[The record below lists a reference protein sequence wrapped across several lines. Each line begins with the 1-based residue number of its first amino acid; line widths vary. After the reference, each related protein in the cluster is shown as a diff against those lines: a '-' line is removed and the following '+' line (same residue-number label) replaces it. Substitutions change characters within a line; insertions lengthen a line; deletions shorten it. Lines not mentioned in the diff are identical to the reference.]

1 MCLKE
6 IEEITEM
13 QQWQKST
20 VYQIYP
26 RSFQDSNGDG
36 IGDINGIISRLDYLH
51 DLGIELIWITP
62 MYVSPGNDNGYDI
75 ADYYQI
81 DPIFGTMKDFENLLK
96 EAHKRN
102 IKIIM
107 DMVLNHT
114 SNEHKWFKEA
124 IKSKDNPYHDYYL
137 FKDPVDGHEPNN
149 WVSKFSGSAWEYVP
163 SLNQYY
169 LHLYDVTMPDLNWRN
184 PKLRQDIFKMLTFWA
199 DKGIDGFRLDV
210 INNISKDKKMPN
222 DTFETPT
229 DDGRNFYTNGPHVHE
244 YIHEMYR
251 KVFGP
256 NDFVTV
262 GELSSTPISEAVKYT
277 NPKRQEL
284 SMAFTFHHVKV
295 DYTNGKKW
303 TLGNYKLTDLKS
315 VISDWQVKMHQN
327 NGWNALFWNNHD
339 QPRAI
344 SRFLNDNKYRDESAK
359 LLAIVQFG
367 LQGTPYIYQ
376 GEEIA
381 MKNSYF
387 TDIKQYK
394 DHESINAYHDLIK
407 NGTDK
412 GTAIKVL
419 QQKSR
424 ENARIP
430 MQWNSSKN
438 YGFTTGIPWLKA
450 IKKDNYS
457 VEAVRKSPNNTFE
470 FYQRLIKLR
479 KKNDTLI
486 EGSYKLL
493 DHDDNSVYSYV
504 RSKGDNKV
512 LIMANFTEEEQIRT
526 IHSDY
531 DLILG
536 NYGDIDSNKN
546 MVKLRPY
553 EALMLEKS
561 V

>member
-1 MCLKE
+1 
-6 IEEITEM
+6 M

-26 RSFQDSNGDG
+26 RSFQDSNDDG
-36 IGDINGIISRLDYLH
+36 IGDIKGIISRLDYLH

-81 DPIFGTMKDFENLLK
+81 DPIFGTMDNFEKLLK
-96 EAHKRN
+96 EAHKRD

-114 SNEHKWFKEA
+114 SNEHSWFKEA

-184 PKLRQDIFKMLTFWA
+184 PELRQKIFEMLTFWA
-199 DKGIDGFRLDV
+199 NKGIDGFRLDV
-210 INNISKDKKMPN
+210 INNISKTKNMPD

-256 NDFVTV
+256 NNFVTV

-277 NPKRQEL
+277 DPKREEL

-303 TLGNYKLTDLKS
+303 TLGHYKLTDLKS
-315 VISDWQVKMHQN
+315 IISDWQIKMHKN

-344 SRFLNDNKYRDESAK
+344 SRFLDDNKYRDESAK
-359 LLAIVQFG
+359 LLALVEFG

-394 DHESINAYHDLIK
+394 DHESINAYNDLLK
-407 NGTDK
+407 KGTDK
-412 GTAIKVL
+412 KTAIKIL

-424 ENARIP
+424 ENSRIP
-430 MQWNSSKN
+430 MQWDLSEN
-438 YGFTTGIPWLKA
+438 YGFTKGMPW
-450 IKKDNYS
+450 IKSFQKDNYS
-457 VEAVRKSPNNTFE
+457 VKSVRSHSNNIFS
-470 FYQRLIKLR
+470 FYQNLIKLR
-479 KKNDTLI
+479 KTNKTLM

-493 DHDDNSVYSYV
+493 DPEDNSVYSYI
-504 RSKGDNKV
+504 RQKDDKR
-512 LIMANFTEEEQIRT
+512 IMVIANFTEKEQKRT
-526 IHSDY
+526 ILNDCK
-531 DLILG
+531 LILG
-536 NYGDIDSNKN
+536 NYGNIRKTSNI
-546 MVKLRPY
+546 VKLRPY
-553 EALMLEKS
+553 EALMLEQ
-561 V
+561 

>member
-1 MCLKE
+1 MKKCLKE

-26 RSFQDSNGDG
+26 RSFQDSNDDG
-36 IGDINGIISRLDYLH
+36 IGDIKGIISRLDYLH

-81 DPIFGTMKDFENLLK
+81 DPIFGTMDNFEKLLK
-96 EAHKRN
+96 EAHKRD

-114 SNEHKWFKEA
+114 SNEHSWFKEA

-184 PKLRQDIFKMLTFWA
+184 PELRQKIFEMLTFWA
-199 DKGIDGFRLDV
+199 NKGIDGFRLDV
-210 INNISKDKKMPN
+210 INNISKTKNMPD

-256 NDFVTV
+256 NNFVTV

-277 NPKRQEL
+277 DPKREEL

-303 TLGNYKLTDLKS
+303 TLGHYKLTDLKS
-315 VISDWQVKMHQN
+315 IISDWQIKMHKN

-344 SRFLNDNKYRDESAK
+344 SRFLDDNKYRDESAK
-359 LLAIVQFG
+359 LLALVEFG

-394 DHESINAYHDLIK
+394 DHESINAYNDLLK
-407 NGTDK
+407 KGTDK
-412 GTAIKVL
+412 KTAIKIL

-424 ENARIP
+424 ENSRIP
-430 MQWNSSKN
+430 MQWDLSEN
-438 YGFTTGIPWLKA
+438 YGFTKGMPW
-450 IKKDNYS
+450 IKSFQKDNYS
-457 VEAVRKSPNNTFE
+457 VKSVRSHSNNIFS
-470 FYQRLIKLR
+470 FYQNLIKLR
-479 KKNDTLI
+479 KTNKTLM

-493 DHDDNSVYSYV
+493 DPEDNSVYSYI
-504 RSKGDNKV
+504 RQKDDKR
-512 LIMANFTEEEQIRT
+512 IMVIANFTEKEQKRT
-526 IHSDY
+526 ILNDCK
-531 DLILG
+531 LILG
-536 NYGDIDSNKN
+536 NYGNIRKTSNI
-546 MVKLRPY
+546 VKLRPY
-553 EALMLEKS
+553 EALMLEQ
-561 V
+561 